1 MINFEIIK
9 QQIGNSEVY
18 SVNARDLHKNLEV
31 KTKFAT
37 WINNRINKYEF
48 IENIDFTSKK
58 IMLKTFNPKNGEGG
72 TILKEYILTF
82 DMALTIL
89 QKIKY
94 NPKTA
99 EAIQFLSKFI
109 KKEVI
114 IKEIPRMEIRFF
126 EALENVLKPMKIE
139 INNQFTILNY
149 RLDGYLPKYN
159 LAIEY
164 DEEHHNYNYEN
175 DKIRENRI
183 INKLNCKFLRL
194 SSENNDF
201 YNVGL
206 VMNFIM
212 NNQKRSK
219 KLDRQDKIL
228 EILKSKKIS
237 TKELSLKLKVSK
249 TTILRDLQ
257 DLRTEIN
264 IKKSKMVEKF
274 STKLIIRSCSVEAY
288 FKFTM

>member
-1 MINFEIIK
+1 MINIEIIK
-9 QQIGNSEVY
+9 HQIGNSEVY
-18 SVNARDLHKNLEV
+18 SVNARDLHQNLEV
-31 KTKFAT
+31 KKQFAD
-37 WINNRINKYEF
+37 WFKYQIKRSF
-48 IENIDFTSKK
+48 FKENIDYVINIKK
-58 IMLKTFNPKNGEGG
+58 IATKRKIGQAGVS
-72 TILKEYILTF
+72 ISKDYIITLEI
-82 DMALTIL
+82 ALIIL

-109 KKEVI
+109 NKEVI

-264 IKKSKMVEKF
+264 ITRIKDGRKVFYK
-274 STKLIIRSCSVEAY
+274 IDN
-288 FKFTM
+288 